1 VVVAIILLIVLA
13 ILPRGS
19 SRRFPR
25 LLAAPRVVHTA
36 FEAFHH
42 DERKGVMKGHGKPG
56 RQVGPAS

>member
-36 FEAFHH
+36 LEAF
-42 DERKGVMKGHGKPG
+42 DREERKAP
-56 RQVGPAS
+56 